1 MAAATSAT
9 SVSTSRRRAKCSRAM
24 LIGTGSGHRRSAA
37 TDLKDTYRYD
47 PDMPHR
53 VTVVA
58 YEGLSP
64 FELGVAGEVFAL
76 PRPELAVDWWYEFSV
91 CAERPGRCGRWADS
105 GWLSSTASR
114 SWRGPRRHPAG
125 LARRAR
131 RSPDELVCAP
141 LAAHGRGARL
151 VSICSGAFVL
161 AATGLLDGRRAATH
175 WRYAA
180 LLARRYPRVKVVPD
194 VLYVDGDDLLTSAGT
209 AAGIDLCLHLVRR
222 DHGAD
227 VANRVAR
234 RMVVA
239 AHRDGGQAQFI
250 DLPVPRAARGRPDR
264 RGDGLGARPA
274 SRARGRGGHGETRPP
289 VTASVQPPLPWRDR
303 RRARPPGCWRRRLDA
318 ALPLLESSDE
328 PVEQVG
334 ARVGFPTPAA
344 FRRHFARAYGVPPS
358 GGAAPS
364 RSGRF
369 LALAMKKLLAVI
381 PALALL
387 APGLRRGRAR
397 RAVRPRLHAAGRRAL
412 LPDVERR
419 AARAQLGRRAARR
432 GRDAARR
439 PATAR
444 SRRS

>member
-1 MAAATSAT
+1 
-9 SVSTSRRRAKCSRAM
+9 M
-24 LIGTGSGHRRSAA
+24 LIGTGSGHRSSAA

-64 FELGVAGEVFAL
+64 FELGVAAEVFAL
-76 PRPELAVDWWYEFSV
+76 PRPELEVDWWYEFSV
-91 CAERPGRCGRWADS
+91 CAERPG
-105 GWLSSTASR
+105 LL
-114 SWRGPRRHPAG
+114 PALG
-125 LARRAR
+125 GFGMAVEHGLDELARADTIILPG
-131 RSPDELVCAP
+131 SPDVHGDPSDELVGAL
-141 LAAHGRGARL
+141 LAAHDRGARL

-175 WRYAA
+175 WRYAP
-180 LLARRYPRVKVVPD
+180 LLARRYPRVEVVPD

-222 DHGAD
+222 DHGAE

-250 DLPVPRAARGRPDR
+250 DLPVP
-264 RGDGLGARPA
+264 ARPA
-274 SRARGRGGHGETRPP
+274 DDPIAAAMEWALGR
-289 VTASVQPPLPWRDR
+289 LPERVAVEDMA
-303 RRARPPGCWRRRLDA
+303 RRAHLSPRQFSRRFRDATGTSPAAWLLRRRLDA

-358 GGAAPS
+358 
-364 RSGRF
+364 RW
-369 LALAMKKLLAVI
+369 
-381 PALALL
+381 
-387 APGLRRGRAR
+387 
-397 RAVRPRLHAAGRRAL
+397 
-412 LPDVERR
+412 
-419 AARAQLGRRAARR
+419 
-432 GRDAARR
+432 
-439 PATAR
+439 
-444 SRRS
+444 RRSFAER